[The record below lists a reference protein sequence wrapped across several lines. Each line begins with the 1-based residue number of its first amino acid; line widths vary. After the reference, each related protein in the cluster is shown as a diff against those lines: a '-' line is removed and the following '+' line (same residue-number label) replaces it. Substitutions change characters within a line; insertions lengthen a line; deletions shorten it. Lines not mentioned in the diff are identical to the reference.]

1 MTLLDK
7 IKGVAKERGYSLN
20 KVNDLAGL
28 STNVIYSWK
37 TKKPSAE
44 ALSKVADV
52 LNVSVD
58 YLLGN
63 TDEKKPTQ
71 NELTEKDLED
81 AFIGA
86 EAYDGKPITD
96 HDKEVIK
103 ALIKSYLNTKEG

>member
-1 MTLLDK
+1 MTIFERTKEL
-7 IKGVAKERGYSLN
+7 AKEKGFTLRQLEE
-20 KVNDLAGL
+20 KAGL
-28 STNVIYSWK
+28 GTKSIYSWK
-37 TKKPSAE
+37 NYTPRGSNLQA
-44 ALSKVADV
+44 VADV

-63 TDEKKPTQ
+63 TDEKKSSQ
-71 NELTEKDLED
+71 NEPTDKDLED

-103 ALIKSYLNTKEG
+103 ALIKGYLNTKEG